1 MWWKR
6 CLEYWRKDPPY
17 IGVDIQNN
25 IIACSSGDMCS
36 ENEFHNKYI
45 GEIWM
50 PILKTED
57 RHGRSIFGYDI
68 DNKEFRKAIDAEKL
82 RTAAKAAV
90 TGSSQRSK
98 Q

>member
-1 MWWKR
+1 
-6 CLEYWRKDPPY
+6 
-17 IGVDIQNN
+17 
-25 IIACSSGDMCS
+25 
-36 ENEFHNKYI
+36 
-45 GEIWM
+45 M